1 MVEKGIPGF
10 NEKSHTHW
18 FIVAQ
23 LRHTVCNLK
32 AMSLAQAESRGMMVT
47 WEDMRAGHNEIRE
60 VSGESGKIKISE
72 IKW

>member
-1 MVEKGIPGF
+1 M
-10 NEKSHTHW
+10 
-18 FIVAQ
+18 
-23 LRHTVCNLK
+23 RHTVCNLK

-72 IKW
+72 IK